1 MQTVTVKSHE
11 GLQHVVSTDS
21 HALVADEPP
30 PEGEKV
36 LGPIHM
42 NCCSPRSVPERP

>member
-30 PEGEKV
+30 PEGEG
-36 LGPIHM
+36 LGP
-42 NCCSPRSVPERP
+42 NPYELLLAALGT